1 MRFRRVLI
9 LLLDSVGAGEMPDAA
24 AYGDAGADTLRHVA
38 AACPGFALPNL
49 ARLGL
54 GNLGGIAGTPPIE
67 RPAGHW
73 GRLGLASPGK
83 DTVTGHW
90 ELAGVLLPQPFSTW
104 PRGFNAEIL
113 DEFTRRTG
121 YGVLGNKAASGTAI
135 LDELGPLHLATGKL
149 IVYTSADSVFQ
160 IAAHEER
167 VPLAE
172 LYRACEIAREILDP
186 WRVARVIAR
195 PFVGTPG
202 AFKRTYNRHDYAL
215 LPPHATLLDLLQG
228 AHVPVVGI
236 GKIQNIFADRGVD
249 VSLHTEGN
257 ADGILKTHEALAAH
271 PDGLIFTNLVDFDML
286 YGHRND
292 PLGYGRALM
301 EVDAALPALLDAA
314 GPDTLVTITADH
326 GCDPTQTWHT
336 DHTREHVPLL
346 ATYAGLTAGHALG
359 ERSSLADLGQTI
371 AENFG
376 VTLPAG
382 ASFLDE
388 L

>member
-9 LLLDSVGAGEMPDAA
+9 LLLDSVGAGAMPDAA
-24 AYGDAGADTLRHVA
+24 AYGDTGADTLRHVA
-38 AACPGFALPNL
+38 AACPGFALPTL

-54 GNLGGIAGTPPIE
+54 GNLGGIAGTPPVSPS
-67 RPAGHW
+67 RGHW
-73 GRLGLASPGK
+73 GRMALASPGK

-90 ELAGVLLPQPFSTW
+90 ELAGVVLPEAFSTW
-104 PRGFNAEIL
+104 PHGFPPEIL
-113 DEFTRRTG
+113 DAFARRTG
-121 YGVLGNKAASGTAI
+121 RGVLGNKAASGTAI
-135 LDELGPLHLATGKL
+135 IDELGARHLETGDL

-160 IAAHEER
+160 VAAHEER
-167 VPLAE
+167 VPLPE
-172 LYRACEIAREILDP
+172 LYRACEAARELLDP

-202 AFKRTYNRHDYAL
+202 AFKRTYNRHDYAM

-228 AHVPVVGI
+228 AGVPVVGI

-249 VSLHTEGN
+249 VSIHTEGN
-257 ADGILKTHEALAAH
+257 TDGIAKTREALAAH

-292 PLGYGRALM
+292 PLGYGRALQ
-301 EVDAALPALLDAA
+301 EVDAALPALLEAA
-314 GPDTLVTITADH
+314 GPDTLVTLTADH

-336 DHTREHVPLL
+336 DHTREHVPLVV
-346 ATYAGLTAGHALG
+346 THAGLTEGHALG
-359 ERSSLADLGQTI
+359 ERASLADLGQTI

-376 VTLPAG
+376 LRLPAG
-382 ASFLDE
+382 TSFLAE

>member
-54 GNLGGIAGTPPIE
+54 GNLGGIAGTPSVPDA
-67 RPAGHW
+67 RGHW
-73 GRLGLASPGK
+73 GRMAPASPGK

-90 ELAGVLLPQPFSTW
+90 ELAGVVLAQPFSTW
-104 PRGFNAEIL
+104 PNGFSPEII
-113 DEFTRRTG
+113 EAFAARTG
-121 YGVLGNKAASGTAI
+121 RGVLGNKAASGTAI
-135 LDELGPLHLATGKL
+135 IDELGAEHLATGKL

-160 IAAHEER
+160 VAAHEAC
-167 VPLAE
+167 VPLPE
-172 LYRACEIAREILDP
+172 LYRACEVAREILDP

-202 AFKRTYNRHDYAL
+202 AFRRTYNRHDYAL

-228 AHVPVVGI
+228 ARVPVVGI

-249 VSLHTEGN
+249 VSIHTEGN
-257 ADGILKTHEALAAH
+257 ADGVARTLQALADH
-271 PDGLIFTNLVDFDML
+271 PDGLVFTNLVDFDML

-292 PLGYGRALM
+292 PLGYGRALV
-301 EVDAALPALLDAA
+301 EVDAALPSLLQAA
-314 GPDTLVTITADH
+314 GPGTLVAITADH

-346 ATYAGLTAGHALG
+346 VTHAGLTQGRDLG
-359 ERSSLADLGQTI
+359 TRASLADLGQTI
-371 AENFG
+371 AQNFG
-376 VTLPAG
+376 VRLPAG
-382 ASFLDE
+382 TSFLDA

>member
-9 LLLDSVGAGEMPDAA
+9 LLLDSVGAGEMPDADD
-24 AYGDAGADTLRHVA
+24 YGDRGADTLRHVA

-49 ARLGL
+49 ALLGL
-54 GNLGGIAGTPPIE
+54 GNLGGIAGTP
-67 RPAGHW
+67 RTATPAGHW
-73 GRLGLASPGK
+73 GRMALASPGK
-83 DTVTGHW
+83 DTITGHW
-90 ELAGVLLPQPFSTW
+90 ELAGVVLPRPFSTW
-104 PRGFNAEIL
+104 PQGFSAEIL
-113 DEFTRRTG
+113 DDFTRRTG
-121 YGVLGNKAASGTAI
+121 FGVLGNKAASGTAI
-135 LDELGPLHLATGKL
+135 LDELGREHLATGKL

-160 IAAHEER
+160 VAAHEER

-172 LYRACEIAREILDP
+172 LYRACELARELLDP

-202 AFKRTYNRHDYAL
+202 AFKRTYNRRDYAL

-228 AHVPVVGI
+228 ARVPVVGI
-236 GKIQNIFADRGVD
+236 GKIQNIFAERGVD

-257 ADGILKTHEALAAH
+257 ADGVEQTLGALAAH

-292 PLGYGRALM
+292 PEGYGRALM
-301 EVDAALPALLDAA
+301 EVDAALPALLAAA

-326 GCDPTQTWHT
+326 GCDPTLTWST
-336 DHTREHVPLL
+336 DHTREYVPLV
-346 ATYAGLTAGHALG
+346 ATYAGLTQGRDLG
-359 ERSSLADLGQTI
+359 QRASLADLGQTI

-376 VTLPAG
+376 VRLPAG
-382 ASFLDE
+382 VSFLNE
-388 L
+388 M

>member
-54 GNLGGIAGTPPIE
+54 GNLGGIAGTPSVPDA
-67 RPAGHW
+67 RGHW
-73 GRLGLASPGK
+73 GRMAPASPGK

-90 ELAGVLLPQPFSTW
+90 ELAGVVLAQPFSTW
-104 PRGFNAEIL
+104 PNGFSPEIIE
-113 DEFTRRTG
+113 DFAARTG
-121 YGVLGNKAASGTAI
+121 RGVLGNKAASGTAI
-135 LDELGPLHLATGKL
+135 IDELGAEHLATGKL

-160 IAAHEER
+160 VAAHEAC
-167 VPLAE
+167 VPLPE
-172 LYRACEIAREILDP
+172 LYRACEVAREILDP

-202 AFKRTYNRHDYAL
+202 AFRRTYNRHDYAL

-228 AHVPVVGI
+228 ARVPVVGI

-249 VSLHTEGN
+249 VSIHTEGN
-257 ADGILKTHEALAAH
+257 ADGVARTLQALADH
-271 PDGLIFTNLVDFDML
+271 PDGLVFTNLVDFDML

-292 PLGYGRALM
+292 PLGYGRALV
-301 EVDAALPALLDAA
+301 EVDAALPSLLQAA
-314 GPDTLVTITADH
+314 GPGTLVAITADH

-346 ATYAGLTAGHALG
+346 VTHAGLTQGRDLG
-359 ERSSLADLGQTI
+359 TRASLADLGQTI
-371 AENFG
+371 AQNFG
-376 VTLPAG
+376 VRLPAG
-382 ASFLDE
+382 TSFLDA